1 MINNNS
7 LLEKDR
13 KLLLD
18 FIFKQYANVLQY
30 SKYSIVTDHS
40 SVDVNEL
47 LQFLQKSPSPPTS
60 VTAPSSTGS
69 TPTTPRGS
77 SPNGHHLPPLPPTPT
92 HKSSSSSSPN
102 STQSP
107 PPPPSQIPQGY
118 GVLTKEQF
126 HFASYETSLLIN
138 HFSRPRDLVNHE
150 EDESFRVQNEISKIK
165 HQSFLKSLTPKD
177 TGTPR
182 PLYHSLT
189 YRLWILKH
197 IEFSNFDSKENLV
210 FWFQRQL
217 YFVLEGLKCIIQGPV
232 EEKED
237 PNVAKLK
244 YYAYQ
249 LECALVNDNPTGSQ
263 DPIYSNP
270 FNVLDKFIGS
280 IISRNSP
287 HAKSQQQEVYA
298 TEYLNSPIPHAF
310 PFNTNLFEDL
320 LFYSL
325 FEFEDDEIK
334 FIGDEHYRVQPILK
348 PLSTALKIS
357 STMESIC
364 HLNCFITAYQAEP
377 RDNHFE
383 RLRGSLNAI
392 QKSIETNISLVQDP
406 STSSAHLLKNV
417 LKRTATWLVKL
428 LSDVHSYKGSSPAKD
443 IGYACAIYVQ
453 SREMWS
459 LLSSNKTVVKTTES
473 NFTALITSSVSCH
486 YERLIKPYRPMT
498 VDNFSEFAESLIPD
512 IRLTLKSYIKG
523 FEKFHGSA
531 ASVALAEFT
540 SKYAADLKVVFED
553 VYFLS
558 PAVLQSVQ
566 SASNF
571 QLFLEEMDLIP
582 SDKYPPVKS
591 YVSSVIG
598 IWCQNQEKYFNK
610 WFENSFKLDKFEP
623 LDKEL
628 RHSSSVVDMFS
639 MFYQTISTLSKMKG
653 SLGDNFPGFIL
664 TLSAMFNTCLTV
676 YDSSV
681 SQITLLNQKDLLYPA
696 SINERIHNKSKVR
709 KSLSLDKFSKDK
721 DKEKEK
727 EHKDLFSSTNSTNST
742 NSNSSLNNSG
752 TTNLNQSATLSPVLQ
767 TQLSTISVQVMCV
780 CVNNLDFILHN
791 IKRYIE
797 ENSFADNGLKEKLAE
812 LFGVAEISIG
822 NTIRQLVNMIGQRVI
837 FYECKS
843 SIVESLYINPSISA
857 KERVQVILENVSP
870 YLKTIYNHTQTLE
883 RGNDILTAV
892 SRAFLQAM
900 EYAILYGGPQRAFQ
914 PKDASSI
921 EYDIELVKDFFLDRD
936 EEGNPSGVSETSF
949 EQYAYPLRNII
960 QLLMDQSSELLIEQ
974 YNDGKSHQR
983 FTKENIACVLIHR
996 PDKVAR
1002 TFIKKKLSDSI
1013 YYSIKKGAK
1022 IKFLVQ

>member
-1 MINNNS
+1 LYSALNEKVKLINKFTIN
-7 LLEKDR
+7 LE
-13 KLLLD
+13 
-18 FIFKQYANVLQY
+18 
-30 SKYSIVTDHS
+30 
-40 SVDVNEL
+40 
-47 LQFLQKSPSPPTS
+47 SPSPPTA
-60 VTAPSSTGS
+60 VTTTNNNNTGNAGS

-77 SPNGHHLPPLPPTPT
+77 SPNGVHHVVPNTPLPPTPPH
-92 HKSSSSSSPN
+92 HKTSPN
-102 STQSP
+102 SSTSTP

-118 GVLTKEQF
+118 GVLSKEQF

-189 YRLWILKH
+189 YRLWLLKN
-197 IEFSNFDSKENLV
+197 IEFSLFDSKENLV
-210 FWFQRQL
+210 NWFQRQL
-217 YFVLEGLKCIIQGPV
+217 YFVIEGLRCIIQGPTATLD
-232 EEKED
+232 EKED
-237 PNVAKLK
+237 PNTTKLK
-244 YYAYQ
+244 YYSYQ
-249 LECALVNDNPTGSQ
+249 LECALVNDNPTGSS

-280 IISRNSP
+280 IINRNSP
-287 HAKSQQQEVYA
+287 HSRQSPQEVYA

-310 PFNTNLFEDL
+310 PFNTNIFEDL

-348 PLSTALKIS
+348 PVSTALKIS
-357 STMESIC
+357 STMETIC

-377 RDNHFE
+377 RDSHFK
-383 RLRGSLNAI
+383 RLRSSLDSI
-392 QKSIETNISLVQDP
+392 QKSIETNISLIQDP

-417 LKRTATWLVKL
+417 LKRVATWLVKF

-443 IGYACAIYVQ
+443 IEYACSIYVQ

-473 NFTALITSSVSCH
+473 NFTSLITSSVSCH
-486 YERLIKPYRPMT
+486 YQRLAKPYRPMT
-498 VDNFSEFAESLIPD
+498 VDNFSEFVEGLIPD

-523 FEKFHGSA
+523 FEKFHSMA
-531 ASVALAEFT
+531 AEVALTEFT
-540 SKYAADLKVVFED
+540 NLYSADLKVVFAD

-558 PAVLQSVQ
+558 PMVLQSVQ

-571 QLFLEEMDLIP
+571 QLFLEELDLISP
-582 SDKYPPVKS
+582 EKYPPAKS

-598 IWCQNQEKYFNK
+598 TWCQNQEKYFNK
-610 WFENSFKLDKFEP
+610 WFENIFKLDKFEP

-676 YDSSV
+676 YDSSIA
-681 SQITLLNQKDLLYPA
+681 QITLLNQKDLLYPA

-709 KSLSLDKFSKDK
+709 KSLSLDKFAKDKDK
-721 DKEKEK
+721 DKEQ
-727 EHKDLFSSTNSTNST
+727 KDLFSSTNSTNS
-742 NSNSSLNNSG
+742 SSSSLTNSG
-752 TTNLNQSATLSPVLQ
+752 TTSLTQSATLSPVLQ
-767 TQLSTISVQVMCV
+767 TQLSTINIQVMCV

-797 ENSFADNGLKEKLAE
+797 ENSFADKGLKEKLAE
-812 LFGVAEISIG
+812 LFSSAEISIG

-843 SIVESLYINPSISA
+843 SIVENFYINPPVSA
-857 KERVQVILENVSP
+857 KNRVEVILENVSP
-870 YLKTIYNHTQTLE
+870 FLKTIYNHTQTLE

-900 EYAILYGGPQRAFQ
+900 EFAILYGGPVRAFQ

-949 EQYAYPLRNII
+949 EQYAFPLRNVV
-960 QLLMDQSSELLIEQ
+960 QLLMDQSTEMLIEQ
-974 YNDGKSHQR
+974 YNDSKSHQK
-983 FTKENIACVLIHR
+983 FSKEIIFCVLIHR
-996 PDKVAR
+996 PEKIAR
-1002 TFIKKKLSDSI
+1002 TFIKKKLSDQI
-1013 YYSIKKGAK
+1013 YYSIKKGSK